1 MKTTVVL
8 PTYNESQNI
17 VEIASA
23 LLELPVDDLS
33 ILVVDDNSPDGTGQI
48 ADSLAAKHPERVE
61 ILHRLGK
68 KGLGSAYVEGFTHA
82 INTGAEAIIQMDAD
96 FSHAPRYIPKM
107 LEELR
112 GCDVVVG
119 SRYVPGGSV
128 DEHWGWGR
136 RMLSKFANT
145 AYARLILRLHVQ
157 DVTAGFKIWKKE
169 TLLGIDLRRVNSN
182 GYVFQVE
189 MAYLAERLGYRA
201 LELPIYFED
210 RRIGRSK
217 MSLSVKFEA
226 AWRTLQV
233 FRQHGKLTPADRK
246 Q

>member
-1 MKTTVVL
+1 M
-8 PTYNESQNI
+8 
-17 VEIASA
+17 
-23 LLELPVDDLS
+23 ELPLDDLDILIVDD
-33 ILVVDDNSPDGTGQI
+33 DSPDGTGQL
-48 ADSLAAKHPERVE
+48 ADRLTVEHPERVQV
-61 ILHRLGK
+61 LHREK
-68 KGLGSAYVEGFTHA
+68 KRGLGSAYLEGFSRA
-82 INTGAEAIIQMDAD
+82 LEAGAKVIIQMDAD
-96 FSHAPRYIPKM
+96 FSHAPRYIPGM
-107 LEELR
+107 LATLR
-112 GCDVVVG
+112 NCDVVVG
-119 SRYVPGGSV
+119 SRYVPGGRL

-189 MAYLAERLGYRA
+189 MAYLTERLGYRA

-233 FRQHGKLTPADRK
+233 FQQHGNLTPTDRK
-246 Q
+246 R